1 MLMMLLPTHGE
12 DQQTPQTISQRWDD
26 DDDDDDT
33 RARWSL
39 GLRNNLLVF

>member
-12 DQQTPQTISQRWDD
+12 DQQTPQTISQRWG
-26 DDDDDDT
+26 DDDDDT